1 MNQKERRTISELL
14 EAYDI
19 EKMAPEFS
27 KKLTDLMLGKD
38 IVVEKKEDEPQVVIP
53 VVTEPEAPVTQA
65 PATPTAEA
73 APVAQASEATSA
85 EPQVITHITGIKKD
99 PEKAKG
105 IGLVFD
111 GGGGKGAY
119 QLGVIKA
126 LTENNLLDDV
136 TMLAGS
142 SIGAV
147 NSMLYAMEDLDLMY
161 RAWDEITMLTLFDI
175 SAEQLA
181 AGNLHFSREDMI
193 RLCDKYTDYDKL
205 KDSKYDIYHTIART
219 FGFPEKYEAEYVR
232 INELSKEMIKK
243 VLMAS
248 TALPAVYGAV
258 EIKGAQYRDG
268 GLADNTPIRPLYE
281 AGIRSFVVISLN
293 SQKVIDESAFP
304 DAHIIHIKPSR
315 NLGSVLDGTLNFSK
329 NEIKFREM
337 LGYKDGLRAIK
348 TKFYRDEMY
357 IRMEPVLAENDYN
370 DIVRQLRVD
379 VKYEVLNTSVN
390 SNISKFEE
398 IAKKY
403 DI

>member
-1 MNQKERRTISELL
+1 MK
-14 EAYDI
+14 I
-19 EKMAPEFS
+19 EH
-27 KKLTDLMLGKD
+27 TDTVGQNP
-38 IVVEKKEDEPQVVIP
+38 VSTEHTAAEEKKPVSAEHIDTAEQKPVITKSDSEPA
-53 VVTEPEAPVTQA
+53 TALEPEEDAVTH
-65 PATPTAEA
+65 T
-73 APVAQASEATSA
+73 ASEPS
-85 EPQVITHITGIKKD
+85 PVIHITGIKKD

-105 IGLVFD
+105 MGLVLD

-126 LTENNLLDDV
+126 LKENDLLEDV

-147 NSMLYAMEDLDLMY
+147 NCMLYAMDDMDLMY
-161 RAWDEITMLTLFDI
+161 KAWDEITMLTLFDI

-181 AGNLHFSREDMI
+181 AGNLHFSREDML

-205 KDSKYDIYHTIART
+205 KASKYDIYHTIART
-219 FGFPEKYEAEYVR
+219 SGIPENYEAEYVR
-232 INELSKEMIKK
+232 INDLSKDMIKK

-258 EIKGAQYRDG
+258 DINGARYRDG
-268 GLADNTPIRPLYE
+268 GLADNSPIRPLYE
-281 AGIRSFVVISLN
+281 AGVRAFVVISLN
-293 SQKVIDESAFP
+293 SNKVIDEKAFP

-315 NLGSVLDGTLNFSK
+315 NLGSMLDGTLNFTK
-329 NEIKFREM
+329 NEVRFREM

-348 TKFYRDEMY
+348 TKFYQDEMY

-370 DIVRQLRVD
+370 DILRQLHTEVR
-379 VKYEVLNTSVN
+379 YETLNTSVN

-398 IAKKY
+398 IENRYK
-403 DI
+403 DF